1 MTETNQDT
9 IGEQCIKK
17 DKYVLEVIGKDNKI
31 V

>member
-17 DKYVLEVIGKDNKI
+17 DKFVLEVIGKDNKI